1 MSATITCR
9 RCNQSVPGFPSAPV
23 PGESGVELL
32 ANTCPNCFKD
42 WMNTEVMIINEYR
55 LDLGVQRNQDLL
67 NQEMAR
73 FLNLPSS
80 DGQASTG
87 APAQATPQP
96 TAPEHAHGHGHD
108 HGKSKGGG
116 SCC

>member
-1 MSATITCR
+1 M
-9 RCNQSVPGFPSAPV
+9 
-23 PGESGVELL
+23 ELL

-55 LDLGVQRNQDLL
+55 LDLGVPRNQDLL

-80 DGQASTG
+80 DGQSAAG
-87 APAQATPQP
+87 APAQATPP
-96 TAPEHAHGHGHD
+96 AEHGHD
-108 HGKSKGGG
+108 HSHGSDKGG